1 MWRRCVGDEVDE
13 ETTVVDAFAAA
24 VKERV
29 PLLAEAA
36 TPTKHGNDL
45 CTRNDIVVCVCV
57 TTTTSKTMMEVKL
70 TCVGK

>member
-57 TTTTSKTMMEVKL
+57 SQLQRLKQ
-70 TCVGK
+70 